1 MTCKGEFS
9 KNYNSQNRPR
19 FGILRAMKIKVPPHD
34 SAPQGQTIIIKE
46 QREGCFLQTLNLG
59 CAIFALIVVLLLA
72 ALAWA
77 IMTASRARE
86 NQSRAPAPRAAK
98 TTQAAA
104 APEKA
109 PPSPSSAWIVA
120 QHKDA
125 ITDEVSFFLVLDG
138 DPIKDGLIEYTPQLV
153 LKVPR
158 GTDGAGD
165 FAAAESAIKISP
177 EAVKRQG
184 VVADVRINQNAAES
198 IALTP
203 SESRDVVFF
212 PANFTKRLDGAR
224 TLVVRLTTSL
234 GNTRTYRFNLGGVS
248 HYTLGKKIKAAAK

>member
-1 MTCKGEFS
+1 
-9 KNYNSQNRPR
+9 
-19 FGILRAMKIKVPPHD
+19 MKIKVPPHD

-46 QREGCFLQTLNLG
+46 QREGCFLRTLNFG

-77 IMTASRARE
+77 FIIAHRARE

-98 TTQAAA
+98 TTQTAA

-109 PPSPSSAWIVA
+109 PPSPSSAWHVA

-138 DPIKDGLIEYTPQLV
+138 DPIKAGVIEYTPQLV

-158 GTDGAGD
+158 GTNGAGD
-165 FAAAESAIKISP
+165 SAAAESGIKISP
-177 EAVKRQG
+177 EAIKRQG
-184 VVADVRINQNAAES
+184 VVADVRIDQNAAES

-212 PANFTKRLDGAR
+212 PADFTKRLDGAR

>member
-1 MTCKGEFS
+1 
-9 KNYNSQNRPR
+9 
-19 FGILRAMKIKVPPHD
+19 MKIKVPPHN

-46 QREGCFLQTLNLG
+46 QREGCFLQALNLG

-77 IMTASRARE
+77 IIAAHRARE

-98 TTQAAA
+98 ATQTATAKTTQTAAE
-104 APEKA
+104 PEKA
-109 PPSPSSAWIVA
+109 PPSPSDAWLVA

-165 FAAAESAIKISP
+165 FAAAESGIKISP
-177 EAVKRQG
+177 EAIKRQG

-198 IALTP
+198 IALAP

-212 PANFTKRLDGAR
+212 PADFTKRLDGAR
-224 TLVVRLTTSL
+224 TLLVRLTTSL